1 MTGHEYLEEVLRAQA
16 VPPASVTDMQNQ
28 RDSIEQCLR
37 NAYGW
42 GPKVYY
48 AGSYGKDT
56 MINAAYDLDIVIY
69 FAPGTAMTLKDIYWG
84 VFSTLQNGRYIVQQK
99 DVAIRLPYNAGY
111 HIDVVPGRYID
122 QDAVYAN
129 LYRSKADTSLK
140 TSIKVHIDTI
150 KNSGLRGTIK
160 LVKLWSVQHNLGVRS
175 FALELLTIRALK
187 GQDLRGYDSK
197 LAAVLR
203 FLRDNIQTIRFE
215 DPANSNN
222 VISDLIPYDMKV
234 AIAAQAQASIDAA
247 YWSQVVW

>member
-1 MTGHEYLEEVLRAQA
+1 MSGHEYLEKILSGQA
-16 VPPASVTDMQNQ
+16 VPSASITDMQNQ
-28 RDSIEQCLR
+28 RDAIEKCLR
-37 NAYGW
+37 KAYGST
-42 GPKVYY
+42 PKVYY

-56 MINAAYDLDIVIY
+56 MIRAAYDLDIVIY
-69 FAPGTAMTLKDIYWG
+69 FPSGTTTLKEIYWSA
-84 VFSTLQNGRYIVQQK
+84 FNTLQNSGYIVKQK

-122 QDAVYAN
+122 DAVYAN
-129 LYRSKADTSLK
+129 LYRSKTETSLK

-160 LVKLWSVQHNLGVRS
+160 LVKLWSVLHNLGVRS
-175 FALELLTIRALK
+175 FALELLTIRALQ
-187 GQDLRGYDSK
+187 GQNLSGYDNK

-203 FLRDNIQTIRFE
+203 FLRDNIQTIRFV

-222 VISDLIPYDMKV
+222 VISELIPTEMKS
-234 AIAAQAQASIDAA
+234 AMAAQAKASIDAQ